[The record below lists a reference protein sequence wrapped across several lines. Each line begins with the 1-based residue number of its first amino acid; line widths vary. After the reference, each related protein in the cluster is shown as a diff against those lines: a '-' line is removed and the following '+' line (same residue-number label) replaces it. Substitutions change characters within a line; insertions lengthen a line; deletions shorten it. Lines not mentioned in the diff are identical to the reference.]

1 MAGTEENNQ
10 LSAEYNALMEMTED
24 LCNALPITDLLPKM
38 ISKRVISFQDK
49 DEIRSE
55 RTDRDKVQLFLSKLA
70 GEMASGENERFYRFT
85 NVMKESPKCNFLV
98 KRMEGRISQQMSQSR
113 SPTNGGSFPQHSPSA
128 STGKVIG
135 HSEMYFFM
143 IIISSNC
150 KDSTQFTDACICI
163 LTHLS

>member
-1 MAGTEENNQ
+1 
-10 LSAEYNALMEMTED
+10 MEMTED
-24 LCNALPITDLLPKM
+24 LCNALPINDLLPKM

-55 RTDRDKVQLFLSKLA
+55 RTDRDKVQLFLSKLT
-70 GEMASGENERFYRFT
+70 GEMASGENERFYRFV

-98 KRMEGRISQQMSQSR
+98 KRMEGRISQQMSPSR
-113 SPTNGGSFPQHSPSA
+113 SPTNGGSFPQRSPSA
-128 STGKVIG
+128 STGKIIG

-150 KDSTQFTDACICI
+150 KDSTQFTDTCICL